1 MAEREPRTL
10 AALAASLRGRRLH
23 VAGLAATEC
32 TAFLRALSAHGVTGA
47 VVHDL
52 SPDRE
57 SLARQFHVTHVAL
70 PPDERAA
77 LLERLLDEAG
87 ELRLGP
93 RYLEGIDEADVLFV
107 SQAWDLYPANGA
119 IAAFEARHPER
130 LLTLMDLML
139 RLLPCPV
146 VGVTGTNGK
155 TTTTSMLVSLF
166 EAAEVEVAIG
176 GNHRYHDQL
185 LPRIDTISP
194 DAVAVLEVS
203 HKHLLRLDRGPS
215 VAVVTNV
222 TGDHLD
228 QLTREEYE
236 ARKARLVE
244 AQRPDGIAVLSADD
258 PVCRR
263 IAAHAPGRVIPFSAY
278 GDPAPGGDAAFRSGA
293 DLVLR
298 VGEHE
303 GLIPRGALRTPGL
316 HNVANA
322 LAALAAASPWTTDA
336 RVLGRGL
343 REFRGVRHRLEYMR
357 RITGVPVWD
366 DSASTSPAATAA
378 AVEALAEEG
387 HDRVVLVAGG
397 DDKNNDWAPLARA
410 AAGHLRAMA
419 LLPGT
424 ASDRLQELAPEVPV
438 TRHATLREAIEAAL
452 AAAEPGDALLV
463 SPAGA
468 GFFARYADG
477 SEDQPGLR
485 ALIRKW
491 GR

>member
-1 MAEREPRTL
+1 MHEPRTL
-10 AALAASLRGRRLH
+10 AALVASLRGARVH
-23 VAGLAATEC
+23 VAGLASTEC
-32 TAFLRALSAHGVTGA
+32 TAFLRALSAHGLTGA
-47 VVHDL
+47 IVHDL
-52 SPDRE
+52 SPDQE

-77 LLERLLDEAG
+77 LLERLLAEAG
-87 ELRLGP
+87 ELRLGS
-93 RYLEGIDEADVLFV
+93 RYLEGLDEADVLFV
-107 SQAWDLYPANGA
+107 SQAWDLYPVNAP
-119 IAAFEARHPER
+119 IAAFEARSPER
-130 LLTLMDLML
+130 IVTLMDLML

-146 VGVTGTNGK
+146 IGVTGTNGK
-155 TTTTSMLVSLF
+155 TTTTSMIVSLL
-166 EAAEVEVAIG
+166 AGAEIEVAIG

-185 LPRIDTISP
+185 LPRIDAISP

-203 HKHLLRLDRGPS
+203 HKHLARLPRGPA
-215 VAVVTNV
+215 VAVITNV

-228 QLTREEYE
+228 QLPRDAYE

-244 AQRPDGIAVLSADD
+244 AQEADGLAVLCADD

-263 IAAHAPGRVIPFSAY
+263 IAAQAPGRVIPFSAY
-278 GDPAPGGDAAFRSGA
+278 GDPAPGADAAFLNGA
-293 DLVLR
+293 DLVVR
-298 VGEHE
+298 VSEHQAM
-303 GLIPRGALRTPGL
+303 IARSALRTPGL
-316 HNVANA
+316 HTVGNA
-322 LAALAAASPWTTDA
+322 LAAMAAVSPWVTDA
-336 RVLGRGL
+336 RTLGRGL
-343 REFRGVRHRLEYMR
+343 REFRGVRHRLEYLR
-357 RITGVPVWD
+357 RIGGIPVWD

-387 HDRVVLVAGG
+387 FGHVVLVAGG

-424 ASDRLQELAPEVPV
+424 AADKLAALAPDVP
-438 TRHATLREAIEAAL
+438 TSRHGSLRDAIEAAL
-452 AAAEPGDALLV
+452 AGAEPGDALLV

-477 SEDQPGLR
+477 TDDQPGLR